1 MEGFETYFPVW
12 DKLTNA
18 ERALLTESVTFRSVP
33 AGTVLHNGDADC
45 VGMFLIRSGQL
56 RAYVLSET
64 GREVTLYRLLERDM
78 CLFSGSCMLASIQFQ
93 ITVSAEKDTGLWVI
107 PVATYQKLM
116 ETSIPMANY
125 TNELMAAH
133 LSEVMW
139 LVDQILFRSMDSRL
153 ASFLLSESGIEES
166 EQLCIT
172 HEQIAGHL
180 GTAREVVTRML
191 RYFQSEGMVRLSRG
205 DVTLTDRKKLSALAG

>member
-18 ERALLTESVTFRSVP
+18 ERALLAESVTFRSVP

-166 EQLCIT
+166 EQLSIT

>member
-18 ERALLTESVTFRSVP
+18 ERALLVESVTFRSVP

-107 PVATYQKLM
+107 PVATYQRLM

-139 LVDQILFRSMDSRL
+139 LMDQVLFRSMDSRL
-153 ASFLLSESGIEES
+153 ASFLLAESGIEES

>member
-116 ETSIPMANY
+116 ATSIPMANY

-139 LVDQILFRSMDSRL
+139 LVDQVLFRSMDCRL
-153 ASFLLSESGIEES
+153 ASFLLAESGIEES

>member
-18 ERALLTESVTFRSVP
+18 ERALLTQSVTFRSVP

-93 ITVSAEKDTGLWVI
+93 VTVSAEKDTGLWVI
-107 PVATYQKLM
+107 PVATYQKLT

-139 LVDQILFRSMDSRL
+139 LMDQVLFRSMDSRL
-153 ASFLLSESGIEES
+153 ASFLLAESGIEES

>member
-12 DKLTNA
+12 DKLTNV
-18 ERALLTESVTFRSVP
+18 ERALLTQSVTFRSVP

-93 ITVSAEKDTGLWVI
+93 VTVSAEKDTGLWVI
-107 PVATYQKLM
+107 PVATYQKLT

-153 ASFLLSESGIEES
+153 ASFLLAESGIEES

-205 DVTLTDRKKLSALAG
+205 DVTLTDRKKLGALAG